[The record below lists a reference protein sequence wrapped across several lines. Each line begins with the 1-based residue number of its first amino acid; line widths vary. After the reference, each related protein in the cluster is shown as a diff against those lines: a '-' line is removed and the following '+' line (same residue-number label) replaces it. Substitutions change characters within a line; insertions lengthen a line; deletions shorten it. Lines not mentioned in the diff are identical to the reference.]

1 MGPFGG
7 FRESSLKGISSSHLV
22 HAFHFGRF
30 VRVVVAD
37 LERKGEFSVAVEPFV
52 GLDDQLEV
60 EEVVR
65 IRKFRSAGLWQLQLV
80 DVFRDPKLQ
89 GYDKMTK

>member
-1 MGPFGG
+1 M
-7 FRESSLKGISSSHLV
+7 
-22 HAFHFGRF
+22 
-30 VRVVVAD
+30 RVVVAD

-52 GLDDQLEV
+52 RLDDQLEV

-89 GYDKMTK
+89 GYDKMNSHQVIAAY